1 MYMPIDPKRP
11 FAIIEA
17 ILFTVTAIFIGYMA
31 LGIIPAFLFMFGYIG
46 GLMIW
51 LFATNE
57 TPFRKIALPYCVT
70 LALFIVH
77 KIEEREMGFFPALSK
92 LTGVPVPDP
101 TSWQAILLYA
111 VGCAWLL
118 IPLLI
123 WKRSMFGYFLAWTFF
138 ASMGLTE
145 LAHFAFPLFKNGPYS
160 YFPGMWSVI
169 GLAPA
174 AWWGMYKLV
183 TGDK

>member
-1 MYMPIDPKRP
+1 MYIPIDPKRP

-17 ILFTVTAIFIGYMA
+17 TLFTVTAIFLGYAA
-31 LGIIPAFLFMFGYIG
+31 LGLLPAFIFTFGYAG
-46 GLMIW
+46 GFLIW
-51 LFATNE
+51 VFAKNE
-57 TPFRKIALPYCVT
+57 TPFRKIVLPYFVT

-101 TSWQAILLYA
+101 TSIQAVLLYA
-111 VGCAWLL
+111 IACVWLL

-123 WKRSMFGYFLAWTFF
+123 WKRSMFGYYLAWTFF
-138 ASMGLTE
+138 ASMGVTE
-145 LAHFAFPLFKNGPYS
+145 LAHFVLPLLRHEPYG

-174 AWWGMYKLV
+174 AWWGMYKLI